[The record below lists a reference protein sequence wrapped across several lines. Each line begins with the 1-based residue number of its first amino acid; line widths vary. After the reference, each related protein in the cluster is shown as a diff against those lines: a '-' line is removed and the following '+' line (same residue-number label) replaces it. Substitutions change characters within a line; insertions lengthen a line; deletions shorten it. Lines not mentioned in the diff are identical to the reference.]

1 MPESVYLLAEIAT
14 ITTIAKDLGRLT
26 ADAIDAK
33 PINEITKGNVASL
46 KALEA
51 LLCHEDV
58 VVRGTSTRQTV

>member
-14 ITTIAKDLGRLT
+14 ITTIAKDLARLT

-33 PINEITKGNVASL
+33 PINEITKGNVGPL

-51 LLCHEDV
+51 PLCDEDV